1 MSLKLSDEQSAL
13 ISTYKDVITLIIE
26 KCGDSVIS
34 KYETLYDGIP
44 SEAEIM
50 SKVSNE
56 EYDRIKKFLELDWL
70 GLTEE
75 QDFEEPDEELRELY
89 KSSGFSPKIR
99 CLKSNAKELFIDLC
113 NNNVKFTSEQAINE
127 LKKWKDKLDLELISQ
142 EEYDKKKNELSQFI
156 N

>member
-1 MSLKLSDEQSAL
+1 MCRRIYIYWISNFICKKQKNMSLKLSDEQSAL

-56 EYDRIKKFLELDWL
+56 EYDRIKKFLELD
-70 GLTEE
+70 
-75 QDFEEPDEELRELY
+75 
-89 KSSGFSPKIR
+89 
-99 CLKSNAKELFIDLC
+99 
-113 NNNVKFTSEQAINE
+113 
-127 LKKWKDKLDLELISQ
+127 
-142 EEYDKKKNELSQFI
+142 
-156 N
+156 